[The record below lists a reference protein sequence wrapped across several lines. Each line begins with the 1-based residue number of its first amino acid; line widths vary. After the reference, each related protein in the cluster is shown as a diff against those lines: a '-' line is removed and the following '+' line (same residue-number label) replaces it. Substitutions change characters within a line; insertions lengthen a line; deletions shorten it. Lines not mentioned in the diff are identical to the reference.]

1 MAENGGKNAKVFV
14 IGGGPAGLMA
24 AIQSARGVRKVKL
37 LERGP
42 ETARKLLLTGEGR
55 CNLTSTLRP
64 SEVIEQVFTGASFLY
79 SAVYQ
84 FTPEDTRRFFEDRG
98 LKLKKERGRR
108 LYPASDR
115 AEDVKRILLE
125 EAERQGVEILTGV
138 EVKEII
144 TSGQEVRGVKIKG
157 GRVLPARAAVLAT
170 GGKSYPGTGSD
181 GSGYQLAVRLGHK
194 LAEPELALVPLK
206 VKENWT
212 KEAAGLKLK
221 NVELSLFYRESK
233 IFSSCGEFI
242 IEENKITGAEALRLS
257 CHITGPDYHN
267 YRILVDLKPALTREK
282 LEKRLQRDFD
292 RYSNKHFKNAL
303 GDLLPAYLR
312 PVVVRK
318 SGIRPERVCHQITAG
333 ERESL
338 VRLLKGLELNV
349 TGKGSENEAII
360 TAGGIAAADINPGTM
375 ESRIVRGLYC
385 AGEVLEPA
393 AYTGGHNL
401 QIAFSTGYLAG
412 SQIN

>member
-1 MAENGGKNAKVFV
+1 MAENGGKNTKVIV

-24 AIQSARGVRKVKL
+24 AIQTACRGREVRL
-37 LERGP
+37 LEKEP
-42 ETARKLLLTGEGR
+42 EPARKLLLTGEGR

-64 SEVIEQVFTGASFLY
+64 VEVIEKVFTGASFLY
-79 SAVYQ
+79 SALYQ

-98 LKLKKERGRR
+98 LRLKEERGRR

-115 AEDVKRILLE
+115 AEDVKKVLLE
-125 EAERQGVEILTGV
+125 EAVRQGVEILTGV

-144 TSGQEVRGVKIKG
+144 TSGQEVREVKISG
-157 GRVLPARAAVLAT
+157 GRAFPARAAVLAT

-181 GSGYQLAVRLGHK
+181 GSGYRLASRLGHN
-194 LAEPELALVPLK
+194 LVEPELALVPLK

-221 NVELSLFYRESK
+221 NVELRLFYQENK
-233 IFSSCGEFI
+233 IFSSYGEFI
-242 IEENKITGAEALRLS
+242 VEENKITGAEALRLS

-267 YRILVDLKPALTREK
+267 YRIAVDLKPALTGEK
-282 LEKRLQRDFD
+282 LKRRLQRDFD
-292 RYSNKHFKNAL
+292 RYSNKHFKTAL

-312 PVVVRK
+312 PVVVRL
-318 SGIRPERVCHQITAG
+318 SGISPDRICHQITAG

-338 VRLLKGLELNV
+338 VRLLKGIELNV

-385 AGEVLEPA
+385 TGEVLEPA